1 MVDCDYE
8 VNVPRQT
15 VELDGYEL
23 SFRVPNEITQWRI
36 EHLVAVE
43 PITIAWILGFAPED
57 ILVDIGA
64 GIGVFTVTAA
74 LCRHTQVYAFE
85 PQAQSFA
92 VLCGN
97 IEDNG
102 LNELVNAWP
111 AAITDTS
118 GFDILNVMHS
128 GAGNAHHSFGEAV
141 NYNLHPQKFLSS
153 QGSVSTTLDYLV
165 AEGVVPVPT
174 HIKIDVDG
182 FEYKVIAGA
191 AATLK
196 NPGVRSVL
204 VEINSG
210 LVQHNQIFGVF
221 RQLGFAHD
229 PELTER
235 TRRTE
240 GMHKGIGEVVFRR

>member
-1 MVDCDYE
+1 MDCDYE
-8 VNVPRQT
+8 ANVPRQT
-15 VELDGYEL
+15 VKLDGYEL
-23 SFRVPNEITQWRI
+23 SFCVPNEITQWRI

-43 PITIAWILGFAPED
+43 PVTIAWILGFAPED

-92 VLCGN
+92 VLCRN

-118 GFDILNVMHS
+118 GFGILNVMHS
-128 GAGNAHHSFGEAV
+128 GAGHAHHSFGEAV
-141 NYNLHPQKFLSS
+141 NFNLHPQKFLSS
-153 QGSVSTTLDYLV
+153 QGSVSTTLDDLV
-165 AEGVVPVPT
+165 ADGIVSVPT

-204 VEINSG
+204 VEINSRLG
-210 LVQHNQIFGVF
+210 LHNQIFDIL
-221 RQLGFAHD
+221 RQLGFEHD
-229 PELTER
+229 SELTER
-235 TRRTE
+235 ARRTE
-240 GMHKGIGEVVFRR
+240 GMHEGIGEVVFRR